1 MINCNLAKEL
11 INQDLDNELNS
22 DLNDQLEGHLVECE
36 SCYLY
41 RQELLKLHNNLLKL
55 PEINLSTS
63 IVDSLIAEEKLVVPK
78 ANATPHFRKLNIW
91 HGLIAAVIIA
101 IVYIPVSGLI
111 NNNKEYSLNSNEAQ
125 YSGDVQRFVESSV
138 ESVSPKRGVEENSSA
153 MKIQATHEYDINTQE
168 IDINTQ
174 EIDGGNIESDKI
186 NQESEVYALV
196 SGTSTDYRVEIVD
209 NQLIIYDSSNN
220 EVFVSTKW
228 DDKYTPKWDIYEK
241 DLVDYQLFDENG
253 QVVVKYRINLIEK
266 KEEIIN

>member
-63 IVDSLIAEEKLVVPK
+63 IVDSLIAEEKLVAPK
-78 ANATPHFRKLNIW
+78 ANTTPRFRKLNIW

-125 YSGDVQRFVESSV
+125 YSGDVQRFVESPV
-138 ESVSPKRGVEENSSA
+138 EGVSPISGVDENSSA
-153 MKIQATHEYDINTQE
+153 MKIQATHEHDINTQE
-168 IDINTQ
+168 IDINNQ
-174 EIDGGNIESDKI
+174 ELDSGDIEPDKI
-186 NQESEVYALV
+186 NQESEVYSLV
-196 SGTSTDYRVEIVD
+196 SGSTDYRVEIVD

-220 EVFVSTKW
+220 EVFVSTEW
-228 DDKYTPKWDIYEK
+228 NDKYTPNWDIYEK
-241 DLVDYQLFDENG
+241 DFVDYQLFDENG